1 MKHSIL
7 CVDDEL
13 DNVEA
18 LERLFRKKYQVYK
31 ATSGEEA
38 LKILA
43 QHPVTVIISDQRMPS
58 MTGVEFLS
66 QSTQILPDAIRILLT
81 GYTDVNSVIAAI
93 NSGQIYRYVTKPWDS
108 VDLENAID
116 KAVERF
122 EVGAELK
129 EKNQALEL
137 ANEELKS
144 LDKAKSDFMMLVNH
158 ELKTPLTSIMS
169 FSDLLKETKLD
180 LDQVKY
186 LSRIQSSTGRLETLV
201 NDVLDFLSAE
211 SHLTPVKK
219 VKLNS
224 KLIENMVPTGL
235 ESLMQKNSLSCKF
248 NVEDCYFLADEKI
261 LRNVLAR
268 LLENA
273 VKFAEI
279 SSEILVSSKVIAK
292 EKKRYF
298 EIDILNK
305 SPHISPEKI
314 HHLLKSFTLNENAFH
329 HSSGNGLG
337 LSICQALLKLHDSH
351 LVFESLGNQVRVSFS
366 FEACY

>member
-31 ATSGEEA
+31 ATSGEDA

-43 QHPVTVIISDQRMPS
+43 QHPVTVIISDQRMPN
-58 MTGVEFLS
+58 MTGVEFLTK
-66 QSTQILPDAIRILLT
+66 STQIQSDAIRILLT
-81 GYTDVNSVIAAI
+81 GYTDINSVIAAI

-122 EVGAELK
+122 VVGAELK
-129 EKNQALEL
+129 EKNKALET
-137 ANEELKS
+137 ANEQLKS

-158 ELKTPLTSIMS
+158 ELKTPLTAIMS

-180 LDQVKY
+180 PDQTKF
-186 LSRIQSSTGRLETLV
+186 LSRIQSATSRLETLV

-211 SHLTPVKK
+211 SNLTPVKK
-219 VKLNS
+219 VKLQS
-224 KLIENMVPTGL
+224 KLIEALFPT
-235 ESLMQKNSLSCKF
+235 SLVTLLQKNKHSIRF
-248 NVEDCYFLADEKI
+248 NIEDQSFLADEKL
-261 LRNVLAR
+261 LRNILVR
-268 LLENA
+268 IFENA
-273 VKFAEI
+273 IKFAPPGTEI
-279 SSEILVSSKVIAK
+279 EVNAK
-292 EKKRYF
+292 PTHLAGKSLF
-298 EIDILNK
+298 EIEVINQC
-305 SPHISPEKI
+305 PHISQDKVKN
-314 HHLLKSFTLNENAFH
+314 LLKSFTLNENAFH

-337 LSICQALLKLHDSH
+337 LSICQAILKLHGSQ
-351 LVFESLGNQVRVSFS
+351 LSFESEQDTVRVSFHL
-366 FEACY
+366 ELA

>member
-18 LERLFRKKYQVYK
+18 LERLFRKKYQVFK
-31 ATSGEEA
+31 ATSGEAA

-43 QHPVTVIISDQRMPS
+43 QHPVTVIISDQRMPN

-66 QSTQILPDAIRILLT
+66 QSTQLQSEAIRILLT

-129 EKNQALEL
+129 EKNKALER
-137 ANEELKS
+137 ANIELKS

-158 ELKTPLTSIMS
+158 ELKTPLTAIMS

-180 LDQVKY
+180 ADQTKF
-186 LSRIQSSTGRLETLV
+186 LSRIQSSTGRLEILV

-219 VKLNS
+219 VKLSS
-224 KLIENMVPTGL
+224 KFIEAMVPSSLQSLIQKNNLSIKFNIENGH
-235 ESLMQKNSLSCKF
+235 F
-248 NVEDCYFLADEKI
+248 FADEKI
-261 LRNVLAR
+261 LRNVFSR
-268 LLENA
+268 LFENS
-273 VKFAEI
+273 VKFANA
-279 SSEILVSSKVIAK
+279 STQILVSAKAKAQGKVQV
-292 EKKRYF
+292 F
-298 EIDILNK
+298 EIEVQNHA
-305 SPHISPEKI
+305 PPISPEKI
-314 HHLLKSFTLNENAFH
+314 QNLLKSFTLNENAFH

-337 LSICQALLKLHDSH
+337 LSICQALLRLHDSQLKFVSH
-351 LVFESLGNQVRVSFS
+351 SDLVSASFQL
-366 FEACY
+366 ELA

>member
-43 QHPVTVIISDQRMPS
+43 EHPVTVIISDQRMPN
-58 MTGVEFLS
+58 MTGVEFLTK
-66 QSTQILPDAIRILLT
+66 STVVRPDAIRILLT
-81 GYTDVNSVIAAI
+81 GYTDINSVIAAI
-93 NSGQIYRYVTKPWDS
+93 NSGQVYRYVTKPWDS

-129 EKNQALEL
+129 ETNAALRA

-144 LDKAKSDFMMLVNH
+144 LDKVKSDFMMLVNH
-158 ELKTPLTSIMS
+158 ELKTPLTAIMS

-180 LDQVKY
+180 SDQTKF
-186 LSRIQSSTGRLETLV
+186 LSRIQSSTARLESLV
-201 NDVLDFLSAE
+201 NDVLEFLLAE
-211 SHLTPVKK
+211 SKLTPIKS

-224 KLIENMVPTGL
+224 KLIKSMAPVKYDDLLKKKNLTLRYEIEDGL
-235 ESLMQKNSLSCKF
+235 F
-248 NVEDCYFLADEKI
+248 FADEKT
-261 LRNVLAR
+261 LRNIFSR

-273 VKFAEI
+273 AKF
-279 SSEILVSSKVIAK
+279 SDSDSEVIVSAK
-292 EKKRYF
+292 PNGKNFLF
-298 EIDILNK
+298 EIQNQAPPIA
-305 SPHISPEKI
+305 PEKI
-314 HHLLKSFTLNENAFH
+314 KNLLKRFTLNEDAFN

-337 LSICQALLKLHDSH
+337 LSICQALLALQRSH
-351 LVFESLGNQVRVSFS
+351 LDFVSNQHIIHVSFQLPS
-366 FEACY
+366 A

>member
-31 ATSGEEA
+31 ATSGEDA

-43 QHPVTVIISDQRMPS
+43 EHPVTVIISDQRMPN
-58 MTGVEFLS
+58 MTGVEFLTK
-66 QSTQILPDAIRILLT
+66 STKILPDAIRILLT
-81 GYTDVNSVIAAI
+81 GYTDINSVIAAI

-129 EKNQALEL
+129 EKNKAL
-137 ANEELKS
+137 AIAYDELKT

-158 ELKTPLTSIMS
+158 ELKTPLTAIMS

-180 LDQVKY
+180 TDQTKF
-186 LSRIQSSTGRLETLV
+186 LSRIQSSTGRLESLV
-201 NDVLDFLSAE
+201 NDVLEFLSAE
-211 SHLTPVKK
+211 SSLTPIKK
-219 VKLNS
+219 TKLNS
-224 KLIENMVPTGL
+224 KLIEAMVPPTIENL
-235 ESLMQKNSLSCKF
+235 LQKNKLSLKF
-248 NVEDCYFLADEKI
+248 EIEAGSFMADEKI
-261 LRNVLAR
+261 LRNLFAR

-273 VKFAEI
+273 AKFAES
-279 SSEILVSSKVIAK
+279 SSEIRVLAGPKGTGK
-292 EKKRYF
+292 QKNF
-298 EIDILNK
+298 EIEIQNQGPNIK
-305 SPHISPEKI
+305 PEKI
-314 HHLLKSFTLNENAFH
+314 QNLLKSFTLNENAFNH
-329 HSSGNGLG
+329 TSGNGLG

-351 LVFESLGNQVRVSFS
+351 LKFESADHLIRVSFQ
-366 FEACY
+366 FEAA